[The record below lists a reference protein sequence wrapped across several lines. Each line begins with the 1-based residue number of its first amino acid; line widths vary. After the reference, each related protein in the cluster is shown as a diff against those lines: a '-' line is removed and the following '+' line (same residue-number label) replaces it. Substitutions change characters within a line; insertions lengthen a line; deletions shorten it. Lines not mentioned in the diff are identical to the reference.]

1 MNRQLTRRLAGQSL
15 FQTPRSAVVSSIRP
29 FSQTISRCEDDKKT
43 PPKPA
48 PTARPQS
55 KALLENLYGTPQ
67 PKAGGS
73 PSDAQNSMSALSS
86 SSIFSRSP
94 ASGSSIDT
102 SALTGDPS
110 RTWTPRQAREQAEDE
125 HEPFHLHIYSHK
137 HNTHVTCTRPNR
149 EPIISLSAGNLGF
162 KKHRRGMF
170 DSGYSLTKY
179 VLDRLVYM
187 GWVSKINKLE
197 VVLRGFGQGRDA
209 AVKCLM
215 SPEGQLLREK
225 IVRVADST
233 RLKFGGTRSKR
244 KRRL

>member
-1 MNRQLTRRLAGQSL
+1 MSRQLTRRLFGQSL
-15 FQTPRSAVVSSIRP
+15 FQSPTYIITASTRS
-29 FSQTISRCEDDKKT
+29 FSNTISKWEDDKKT
-43 PPKPA
+43 PDPPKGS
-48 PTARPQS
+48 RPQS
-55 KALLENLYGTPQ
+55 AILLENLYGTPQ
-67 PKAGGS
+67 PKSGGS
-73 PSDAQNSMSALSS
+73 PSDAQNPMSALSG
-86 SSIFSRSP
+86 SSIFNRS
-94 ASGSSIDT
+94 SGSGGSIDT

-110 RTWTPRQAREQAEDE
+110 KTWTPRQTREVAEDE
-125 HEPFHLHIYSHK
+125 HEPFHLHVFSHK
-137 HNTHVTCTRPNR
+137 HNTHITCTRPNR

-187 GWVSKINKLE
+187 GYASKINKLE

-215 SPEGQLLREK
+215 SPEGQLLRDK

-233 RLKFGGTRSKR
+233 RLKFGGTRSPR